1 VQPQIKVLTT
11 LRFFAAF
18 HVVLFHTVV
27 LGFLTGGPYW
37 GRQFAAMGF
46 TGVTCFFVLSGFIL
60 VYTYGEGHLR
70 LGRFWQA
77 RFARIYPAYLL
88 VLLLTAPFF
97 FTDPANMPFYE
108 WSKHHLAAASILA
121 VAMLQAWVPP
131 AALTWNP
138 VCWSLSVEAF
148 FYLLFPFILLRSK
161 ALTRAQLLVG
171 IVLLCAL
178 SLLVSVTFVVLH
190 PDGAENL
197 SRPGFTFFWRNV
209 LFYNPLV
216 RLPEFVIGMFTG
228 HLFGKIPYPLI
239 SAGLLA
245 PAFAAI
251 IYGLALRPKWTG
263 FLENRMLVVLGE
275 ASYSLYLLHALVL
288 LDVYMATPDLPHLP
302 RLLLSIAATIP
313 VALVVYFVVERPA
326 RNWLR
331 PRSTAGVAHRARAF
345 P

>member
-1 VQPQIKVLTT
+1 
-11 LRFFAAF
+11 
-18 HVVLFHTVV
+18 
-27 LGFLTGGPYW
+27 
-37 GRQFAAMGF
+37 MGS

-60 VYTYGEGHLR
+60 VYTYGGEHLR
-70 LGRFWQA
+70 LGHFWQA

-121 VAMLQAWVPP
+121 VAMLQAWVPR

-171 IVLLCAL
+171 IVLLCSL

-197 SRPGFTFFWRNV
+197 S
-209 LFYNPLV
+209 
-216 RLPEFVIGMFTG
+216 
-228 HLFGKIPYPLI
+228 
-239 SAGLLA
+239 
-245 PAFAAI
+245 
-251 IYGLALRPKWTG
+251 
-263 FLENRMLVVLGE
+263 
-275 ASYSLYLLHALVL
+275 
-288 LDVYMATPDLPHLP
+288 
-302 RLLLSIAATIP
+302 
-313 VALVVYFVVERPA
+313 
-326 RNWLR
+326 
-331 PRSTAGVAHRARAF
+331 
-345 P
+345 